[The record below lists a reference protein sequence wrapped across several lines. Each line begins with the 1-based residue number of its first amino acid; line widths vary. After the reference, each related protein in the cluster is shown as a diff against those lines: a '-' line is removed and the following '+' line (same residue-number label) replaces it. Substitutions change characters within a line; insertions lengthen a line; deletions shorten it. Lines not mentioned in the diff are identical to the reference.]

1 MATVSLVQG
10 ENRRATAVAALERI
24 ADQVRLDSVRC
35 VLIKPNFVSVS
46 RQLGATHVD
55 AVRAVLDFVRARYD
69 GRIVVGEGAAL
80 SSTWEGFRNFC
91 YEPLVAEYGVELVDL
106 NADDV
111 VPVRI
116 YNRLRRPRT
125 VYLARTAVD
134 ADYRISVGP
143 PKTHDLVIVTL
154 AIKNMVMGTLVNPHA
169 DRRNGGVPGLAQRLS
184 GLVPRFIWR
193 SSLAEWGKGI
203 VLGRLGGSSKMAMH
217 QGLRL
222 LNLNLALVAPHVWP
236 HLAVID
242 GWLGMEGEGPGSGD
256 PVEWRV
262 ALAGT
267 DPLAVDVLTAH
278 LMGFDA
284 DRVGYL
290 EYCRQLGLGVGE
302 LDGIEVTGNALPEDV
317 WRAFAPHPAYRRQ
330 LEWGMGGVERYLK
343 WDAGDVIRNDVMT

>member
-1 MATVSLVQG
+1 VATVALVQG
-10 ENRRATAVAALERI
+10 ENRRVTVAAALERI

-80 SSTWEGFRNFC
+80 SSTWEGYRNFC
-91 YEPLVAEYGVELVDL
+91 YEPLAAEYGVELVDL

-111 VPVRI
+111 VPVRT

-134 ADYRISVGP
+134 AGYRISVGP

-169 DRRNGGVPGLAQRLS
+169 DHRTGDALGQAQRLT

-203 VLGRLGGSSKMAMH
+203 VLGRLFGSSKMAMH
-217 QGLRL
+217 QGVRL
-222 LNLNLALVAPHVWP
+222 LNLNLALVAPRVWP

-256 PVEWRV
+256 PVDWRI

-267 DPLAVDVLTAH
+267 DSLAVDVMTAH
-278 LMGFDA
+278 LMGFDP
-284 DRVGYL
+284 DRIGYL
-290 EYCRQLGLGVGE
+290 EYCRRLGLGVGE
-302 LDGIEVTGNALPEDV
+302 LDGIQVVGNARTEDV
-317 WRAFAPHPAYRRQ
+317 WRAFAPHPLYRRQ
-330 LEWGMGGVERYLK
+330 LEWGMSGVERYLK
-343 WDAGDVIRNDVMT
+343 RDAGCVIA